1 MPRFAYRHSPLP
13 QLCQAGT
20 GFVALLRD
28 RPGVQE
34 VSHHLLRYGSHRHGP
49 MAEILGIVCL
59 MLPKGDTVKQIAEK
73 LHISPAA
80 RISAL
85 PSDDLTLH
93 YCLECISRY
102 TCTQASERPPTM
114 PLICSILLQKPLKTF
129 FFMERHTTPP
139 LGPST
144 HFRYILHEA
153 RSPTPPYGI
162 LVEELRDGV
171 WAAFAVFAPFSSD
184 RLADLNVIFSTN
196 QLQLSTPI

>member
-1 MPRFAYRHSPLP
+1 MYAKVRLQAFSAPPALSGWRRLCSPAPGPSRSSGSVAPPSPL
-13 QLCQAGT
+13 
-20 GFVALLRD
+20 
-28 RPGVQE
+28 
-34 VSHHLLRYGSHRHGP
+34 
-49 MAEILGIVCL
+49 CL